1 MADLGEL
8 QQYSLLKQVGR
19 GAFGNVFVAKRKSDG
34 VRCAI
39 KILSHLEQASKV
51 ERAVMQTVTHPFIVS
66 THDSFIAKHRM
77 HICME
82 LVEGGTHA
90 HRLAT
95 SGPIPLSQAKFYV
108 AEIAMA
114 LKHLHDRGIVY
125 RDLKPENVMIGLDG
139 HIKLTDFGL
148 STEADRCYTTCGT
161 PEYLAPEI
169 ITKKPYGKEADWW
182 ALGILFYEMLF
193 RRTPFY
199 AVDRARMNDKIVNR
213 SVVVPQR
220 GKSPEM
226 VSFIFGLLDKDPRYR
241 FGFEEVVKHQM
252 MEDVNFSEIYDGK
265 VAPEFKPVEYRPEA
279 VNKAKS
285 LGAKRESFQGGDG
298 KVGQARSRGSL
309 RASFISYCQFKHIK
323 SLS

>member
-1 MADLGEL
+1 MTDLGEL

-19 GAFGNVFVAKRKSDG
+19 GAFGNVFKATRKSDG
-34 VRCAI
+34 LPCAI
-39 KILSHLEQASKV
+39 KIIPHPEHASKV
-51 ERAVMQTVTHPFIVS
+51 ERAVMQSVAHPFIVS
-66 THDSFIAKHRM
+66 TYESFIAKQQM

-82 LVEGGTHA
+82 FVAGGTLA
-90 HRLAT
+90 HRMAT
-95 SGPIPLSQAKFYV
+95 AGPIPLTQAKIYV

-114 LKHLHDRGIVY
+114 LKYLHDRGIVY
-125 RDLKPENVMIGLDG
+125 RDLKPENVLIGLDG

-169 ITKKPYGKEADWW
+169 IAKKPYGKAADWW

-199 AVDRARMNDKIVNR
+199 AVDRARMNDKILNR
-213 SVVVPQR
+213 CVVVPQR
-220 GKSPEM
+220 GKSREI

-241 FGFEEVVKHQM
+241 FGFEEVVKHQL
-252 MEDVNFSEIYDGK
+252 MEDVNFSEVYNGE
-265 VAPEFKPVEYRPEA
+265 VAPEYLPAEFRTEGLKRPR
-279 VNKAKS
+279 S
-285 LGAKRESFQGGDG
+285 LDAKRESFQGGDG

-309 RASFISYCQFKHIK
+309 RASFLSYGQYKHVK